1 MADPLTHIETLRRPR
16 LLVRAAR
23 HGLANYSRDRT
34 LARVLTT
41 PQNTSDGVLTDLM
54 RTEAE
59 IEITRTNGDVAY
71 SVSRHLEVLIALM
84 GEVRL
89 MLPRNRAPEGT

>member
-16 LLVRAAR
+16 LLIRAAR

-34 LARVLTT
+34 LARLLTT
-41 PQNTSDGVLTDLM
+41 PQKTSDGVLTDLM

-59 IEITRTNGDVAY
+59 IEATRTSGDVAY

-84 GEVRL
+84 SEARL
-89 MLPRNRAPEGT
+89 MLSRNRAPEGI

>member
-1 MADPLTHIETLRRPR
+1 MSDALAAIQALRRPR
-16 LLVRAAR
+16 LLIRAAR
-23 HGLANYSRDRT
+23 YGLADYRRDRT

-41 PQNTSDGVLTDLM
+41 SEKTTEGVLKQLM

-59 IEITRTNGDVAY
+59 IEATRANGDVAY

-84 GEVRL
+84 GEARL
-89 MLPRNRAPEGT
+89 LVAKNRVPQSI